1 MRVDFNVP
9 IENGRVR
16 DDWRLLR
23 TLPTIRLLTERGA
36 RLVLI
41 THLGRPGGRR
51 VASYS
56 VEPLAKRLTE
66 LLGHRVAFAADCVGS
81 SATRAVANVRDGE
94 VLLLENLRFHADE
107 EKNDRTFARALA
119 DHGDLYVN
127 DAFAAAHRAHASTVG
142 ITSYLP
148 SYAGCLLED
157 EVTHLEAALKKP
169 KGPVTVLI
177 GGAKIDTK
185 IGVMKALLEIADTL
199 CVGGALAIPM
209 LAASGRSVGAS
220 VVRPAERTIA
230 KSLLKKKALVLP
242 VDVVVATSKSA
253 AARACS
259 VDEVR
264 PRDIIFDI
272 GPETIRLYAKH
283 IRDARTIVWN
293 GPMGLMERLAFA
305 HGTRALA
312 RHIGARATGRAYA
325 VVGGGE
331 TVEAVRAVRMDEYI
345 DWVSTGGGAMLE
357 FMEQGTLPALVP
369 LTKK

>member
-9 IENGRVR
+9 VENGRVR

-23 TLPTIRLLTERGA
+23 TLPTIRLLTEQGA
-36 RLVLI
+36 RLVLM

-51 VASYS
+51 VATYS
-56 VEPLAKRLTE
+56 VQPVAKRLTE
-66 LLGHRVAFAADCVGS
+66 VLGHRVAFAADCVGP
-81 SATRAVANVRDGE
+81 SASRAVENVRDGE
-94 VLLLENLRFHADE
+94 VLLLENLRFHAGE

-119 DHGDLYVN
+119 DHGDVYVN

-142 ITSYLP
+142 ITSHLP

-157 EVTHLEAALKKP
+157 EVSHLEAVLKKP
-169 KGPVTVLI
+169 KGPVAVLI

-185 IGVMKALLEIADTL
+185 IGVMKALLEVADTL

-209 LAASGRSVGAS
+209 LAASGRGVGAS

-242 VDVVVATSKSA
+242 IDVVVATSKSSG
-253 AARACS
+253 ARACS

-283 IRDARTIVWN
+283 IRAARTIVWN
-293 GPMGLMERLAFA
+293 GPMGLMERPAFA
-305 HGTRALA
+305 NGTRALA

-357 FMEQGTLPALVP
+357 FIEQSTLPALVP
-369 LTKK
+369 LIKK